1 MANLA
6 GFDATQVALHTPS
19 TAYQPLPEGW
29 YLMSIAYSDKRDT
42 KKLDGKY
49 LLLEWQVVAG
59 AHVGQKVVERLNL
72 QNANPDAVKIG
83 LGKLAKV
90 CNCCGIPRPQDS
102 SQLHGIQ
109 VMVHVG
115 CRKQDFWGTARI
127 ENVVVDYATRQQYA
141 EMMAA
146 RTPAAQINTAPSAA
160 IPQTAPWAPQP

>member
-29 YLMSIAYSDKRDT
+29 YLMSIGHSEYKPT
-42 KKLDGKY
+42 KSGDGQY
-49 LLLEWQVVAG
+49 LLLEWVVAEG
-59 AHVGQKVVERLNL
+59 QHAGQKVVERLNL
-72 QNANPDAVKIG
+72 KNANFNTMKIA

-90 CNCCGIPRPQDS
+90 CICCGVPRPQDS
-102 SQLHGIQ
+102 SQLHGIH
-109 VMVHVG
+109 VMVQIG

-146 RTPAAQINTAPSAA
+146 RGPSAQINTAPSAA
-160 IPQTAPWAPQP
+160 LPPTAPWAPQP